1 MHRKAKAIARIGEYT
16 KTGKHINKT
25 KLYMTYSDRG
35 NNSRHSNFFTYVDRA
50 EKEFGMD
57 EDIRRDLK
65 NPMGK
70 IKKDLEKR

>member
-1 MHRKAKAIARIGEYT
+1 
-16 KTGKHINKT
+16 
-25 KLYMTYSDRG
+25 MTYSDRG

-65 NPMGK
+65 NPMEK
-70 IKKDLEKR
+70 IKKALEKR

>member
-1 MHRKAKAIARIGEYT
+1 
-16 KTGKHINKT
+16 
-25 KLYMTYSDRG
+25 MTYSDRG
-35 NNSRHSNFFTYVDRA
+35 NNSRYSNFFTYVDRA

-70 IKKDLEKR
+70 IKKALEKR